1 MSQFVTITVFDDGNT
16 QYKYLCDLGMNKW
29 KITNKMFNGSKVE
42 LINMSDKKV
51 KIRSISAWKT
61 QPIETLGPD

>member
-1 MSQFVTITVFDDGNT
+1 
-16 QYKYLCDLGMNKW
+16 MNKW

-42 LINMSDKKV
+42 LINMSDKKI

>member
-42 LINMSDKKV
+42 LINMSDKKIKV
-51 KIRSISAWKT
+51 AVNGCGRIGRSNPLS
-61 QPIETLGPD
+61 L